1 MKLSRPHGLK
11 AWITST
17 CPHPKGHGQVE
28 VTTPAYPHMQLKI
41 AFEYGYKYPPDWTAG
56 YFPPVG
62 GRHESARGECRGAI
76 VPLWGT
82 IYITIRASNAKNGCS
97 PILTRFVVFLLH
109 APPCMYTCT
118 TVHHKPPSPFM
129 GYTVK
134 NHVTHA
140 RTNRSYA
147 HESTNHL

>member
-1 MKLSRPHGLK
+1 MGLSRPHGLK

-28 VTTPAYPHMQLKI
+28 VTHPTPTPHAIKNCFLNT
-41 AFEYGYKYPPDWTAG
+41 GTNTPPDWTAG
-56 YFPPVG
+56 YFPP
-62 GRHESARGECRGAI
+62 SRGDGTKCQRG
-76 VPLWGT
+76 VQGNRPPLGDY
-82 IYITIRASNAKNGCS
+82 IYNNKSFKRQKNGCS

-118 TVHHKPPSPFM
+118 TVHHKPPPFM

-134 NHVTHA
+134 HHVTHA